1 MIWGLLVSLVASLGA
16 RSVVNG
22 QTPSGLAPKA
32 FLSLPLGTIK
42 PAGWLY
48 DQLVVQTNGL
58 AGHEHDFYHYVSDSD
73 WIGGTSYYSSLEEA
87 GSYWFNGMVPNG
99 VLLDDPTIQS
109 QVQQFLDYVLDNQD
123 ATGWLGPEVNTTK
136 PRYLWGRYPFFF
148 GAIQMV
154 EANPALTDRVVSAF
168 HKFVALANTML
179 HNGEGLEDWT
189 RTRWEDFVIVLQ
201 WLYDFHPQSNE
212 DLLIDTMKQL
222 KYTGDPWE
230 DVFNETYFPKT
241 AVEDLPNPFPVLT
254 WHGVNMAEG
263 LKALPSTYRFTH
275 NQSDLDAASKGWDLL
290 FQYHGRPSGIYAADE
305 YLAGL
310 EAARGT
316 ELCLVVLTKYLGSSG
331 SFLYQVIGDPKFADR
346 VERITYNALPA
357 TLTGGMFCCFDPIS
371 LVDAANYLQQQN
383 QIAAKNMTPNPFPN
397 DGPYS
402 NVFGLEPN
410 YPCCTVNHPQG
421 WPKFISNAFVTTP
434 NQASL
439 VQVYLGPYAVN
450 TTLAPGN
457 KVSVSVDTLYPFSD
471 TLTTTIT
478 AGRAFTYYVRIPS
491 WVTNGTI
498 SVNQGPARPVSPSNG
513 LHAVSVQAG
522 TTRFT
527 LDLPAEITTEERPHG
542 SIAVHRGPL
551 HYAFDISRSERVL
564 TQNAQQP
571 LAVDL
576 EFDATEAWQYA
587 IDPATLTFHGGTPA
601 GGQLPSPVF
610 DSGLSPFTIAAMACP
625 IDWAVAGDT
634 FAAAPPTDPAC
645 TGAARNITLW
655 PFGVRAFI
663 VVGDAAATDDGDV
676 AVFTQSTKLRIGE
689 FPTFKAT

>member
-1 MIWGLLVSLVASLGA
+1 MRLPEVEDTVNGPFTMIWSLLLSLFASLTA

-22 QTPSGLAPKA
+22 QTPAGLAPKA
-32 FLSLPLGTIK
+32 FLSLPLGTVK

-58 AGHEHDFYHYVSDSD
+58 AGHEHDFYHYVSESD

-99 VLLDDPTIQS
+99 ILLDDPTIQS
-109 QVQQFLDYVLDNQD
+109 QVQQFLDYVLDHQD
-123 ATGWLGPEVNTTK
+123 STGWLGPEVNTTK

-154 EANPALTDRVVSAF
+154 EANATLTDRVVTAF

-201 WLYDFHPQSNE
+201 WLYDFHPEGNE

-241 AVEDLPNPFPVLT
+241 AVEDLRNPFPVLT

-275 NQSDLDAASKGWDLL
+275 NQSDIDAASKGWDLL

-310 EAARGT
+310 EAARG
-316 ELCLVVLTKYLGSSG
+316 GSY
-331 SFLYQVIGDPKFADR
+331 LYQVIGDPKFADR

-357 TLTGGMFCCFDPIS
+357 TLTGDMWS
-371 LVDAANYLQQQN
+371 RQYLQQQN
-383 QIAAKNMTPNPFPN
+383 QIAAKNMTPNPFPE

-421 WPKFISNAFVTTP
+421 WPKFISNSFVTTP
-434 NQASL
+434 DQASL
-439 VQVYLGPYAVN
+439 VQVYLGPYTVS
-450 TTLAPGN
+450 TMLAATGN

-471 TLTTTIT
+471 TLTTTIKAT
-478 AGRAFTYYVRIPS
+478 KAFTYYVRIPS

-498 SVNQGPARPVSPSNG
+498 SVNGGPSRPVSPTNG
-513 LHAVSVQAG
+513 LHAVSVHAG
-522 TTRFT
+522 TTEFT
-527 LDLPAEITTEERPHG
+527 LDLPSEITIEERPHG
-542 SIAVHRGPL
+542 SVAVHRGPL
-551 HYAFDISRSERVL
+551 HYAFDISRSSRVL
-564 TQNAQQP
+564 AQNAQQP

-587 IDPATLTFHGGTPA
+587 IDPSTLTFHTGTPA
-601 GGQLPSPVF
+601 GGQLPSPIF
-610 DSGLSPFTIAAMACP
+610 DSGLPPFTISVAACP
-625 IDWAVAGDT
+625 IDWAEGGNT

-645 TGAARNITLW
+645 TGAVTNITLS
-655 PFGVRAFI
+655 PFG
-663 VVGDAAATDDGDV
+663 
-676 AVFTQSTKLRIGE
+676 STKLRIGE